1 MIERPDSVELAESAG
16 AWKSAYVHIPF
27 CDRVCPYCDFAVVE
41 GRDDTIGRYLG
52 ALLSE
57 IDHQP
62 PCPGLDA
69 VFFGGGTPSK
79 FAPASIVAIIERL
92 RRRFGLEPGV
102 EISLEANPEDI
113 TPEWA
118 ASLVEGGV
126 DRVSLGVQSLDREV
140 LQRLGRR
147 HSPEQA
153 LASVSTLRRAGMR
166 SVSVDLIFGTPG
178 ESIESWSGTVAGTL
192 ESGID
197 HLSTYALTVEP
208 PTALG
213 RAVRAG
219 AAAPDPDDQA
229 DKWELAAEMA
239 HEAGLIRYEVSNHAR
254 PGHACRYN
262 LSVWGMGEYLAFGL
276 GAHGFRDGVRTRNV
290 RRLDT
295 YLERVESGI
304 GAVQGSDIVE
314 GWAAELERL
323 MLGTRRAAGVRLGPG
338 GERLVGSPGGQ
349 RLIEAGVVVIHGDR
363 LVVARPLLT
372 DAVVRTILSLEEE

>member
-1 MIERPDSVELAESAG
+1 MIERPDSVALADSAG
-16 AWKSAYVHIPF
+16 AWRSAYVHIPF

-41 GRDDTIGRYLG
+41 GRDDTISRYLT
-52 ALLSE
+52 ALSSE
-57 IDHQP
+57 IEGEP
-62 PCPGLDA
+62 AWAGLDA
-69 VFFGGGTPSK
+69 VFIGGGTPSK
-79 FAPASIVAIIERL
+79 LAPASIAAIVERL

-102 EISLEANPEDI
+102 EISLEANPEDV

-118 ASLVEGGV
+118 ESLVEGGV
-126 DRVSLGVQSLDREV
+126 DRVSLGVQSLDPEI
-140 LQRLGRR
+140 LGRLGRR

-153 LASVSTLRRAGMR
+153 LASVVTLRRAGMR
-166 SVSVDLIFGTPG
+166 SVSIDLIFGTPG
-178 ESIESWSGTVAGTL
+178 ESIESWSRTVAGTL
-192 ESGID
+192 ESGVD

-208 PTALG
+208 PTVLG

-219 AAAPDPDDQA
+219 APAPDPDDQA

-239 HEAGLIRYEVSNHAR
+239 QEAGLIRYEVSNHAR
-254 PGHACRYN
+254 PGHVCRYN

-276 GAHGFRDGVRTRNV
+276 GAHGFRDGVRTGNV

-349 RLIEAGVVVIHGDR
+349 RLMEAGVVVIHGDR
-363 LVVARPLLT
+363 LVITRPLLT

>member
-16 AWKSAYVHIPF
+16 GWKSAYVHIPF
-27 CDRVCPYCDFAVVE
+27 CERVCPYCDFAVVE
-41 GRDDTIGRYLG
+41 GRDATITRYLA
-52 ALLSE
+52 ALSSE
-57 IDHQP
+57 IDHEP
-62 PCPGLDA
+62 AWAGLDA
-69 VFFGGGTPSK
+69 VFIGGGTPSK
-79 FAPASIVAIIERL
+79 LAAAAIAAILGRL
-92 RRRFGLEPGV
+92 GERFGLQPGV
-102 EISLEANPEDI
+102 EISLEANPEDV

-118 ASLVEGGV
+118 ASMVGAGV
-126 DRVSLGVQSLDREV
+126 DRVSLGVQSLDGDILE
-140 LQRLGRR
+140 RLGRR

-153 LASVSTLRRAGMR
+153 RTSVTALRQAGMR

-178 ESIESWSGTVAGTL
+178 ESIESWSRTLAGTL
-192 ESGID
+192 ETGVD

-219 AAAPDPDDQA
+219 APAPDPDDQA

-239 HEAGLIRYEVSNHAR
+239 HEAGLIRYEVSNHAL
-254 PGHACRYN
+254 PGHECRYN

-314 GWAAELERL
+314 GWSAELERL

-338 GERLVGSPGGQ
+338 GERLVGSPGGV
-349 RLIEAGVVVIHGDR
+349 RLIEAGVVVTRGDR
-363 LVVARPLLT
+363 LVVERPLLT
-372 DAVVRTILSLEEE
+372 DAVVRTILSLDED